1 MSQLQYMH
9 RRLVVESWIYP
20 SEGAVWR
27 PQADVFE
34 AHEHLFVRLEIAG
47 MQEQDLTVSH
57 RNNKLILTGKR
68 DDPSS
73 WSFRATILSL

>member
-9 RRLVVESWIYP
+9 RRLLVESWIYP

-34 AHEHLFVRLEIAG
+34 AHEHLFVRLE
-47 MQEQDLTVSH
+47 TVSYTH
-57 RNNKLILTGKR
+57 LTL
-68 DDPSS
+68 P
-73 WSFRATILSL
+73 TT